1 MQCNYSSA
9 PWLNIDVLHVVPS
22 ASLWSCSNI
31 WMFSLIVHRRG
42 ILNGWWLFKWMVG
55 WGYIPCALCTH
66 PFHRNSSCTAIF
78 DLVCAS
84 LVVCVTVYST
94 LKRVRPLLSHFPC
107 VTGPCAAVVRETLC
121 QHRLNFHHWI
131 RTEYFNKPHSPQLLC
146 VCVCVCVLCAVTA
159 WVIWF
164 FWQVC
169 IHTIDLARES
179 WSRRKGNAVKV
190 VTTEAASRESKE
202 AQSLQLS
209 TKPVLWIKSSFLSQ
223 TARAHPTRDSHSV
236 LLSLCHCR
244 EYGLGTVSCSVCL
257 FHTLPHPPHLLS
269 SISTAFFPLSP
280 YSCFFSLSLLPAVL
294 NSEQQPEEN
303 GC

>member
-1 MQCNYSSA
+1 MA
-9 PWLNIDVLHVVPS
+9 DG
-22 ASLWSCSNI
+22 SLS
-31 WMFSLIVHRRG
+31 
-42 ILNGWWLFKWMVG
+42 GWWGGAIYHVLSVH
-55 WGYIPCALCTH
+55 T
-66 PFHRNSSCTAIF
+66 PFHRSSSCTAIF

-131 RTEYFNKPHSPQLLC
+131 RTEYFNKPRSPQLLC

-179 WSRRKGNAVKV
+179 WSRRKRNAVKV
-190 VTTEAASRESKE
+190 VTAEAASRESKE

-223 TARAHPTRDSHSV
+223 TARAHPTRDSLCFTLSMPLQGVWTWLNELLCLSLPRSPSSTTFTFLHLHRLFSPISLLMFL
-236 LLSLCHCR
+236 LLSVASSCCLKVRAATWRKLLLALAISYLRLR
-244 EYGLGTVSCSVCL
+244 EGG
-257 FHTLPHPPHLLS
+257 F
-269 SISTAFFPLSP
+269 
-280 YSCFFSLSLLPAVL
+280 
-294 NSEQQPEEN
+294 
-303 GC
+303 

>member
-1 MQCNYSSA
+1 MQCNYNNA
-9 PWLNIDVLHVVPS
+9 PWLNIDVLRVVPS
-22 ASLWSCSNI
+22 AFLWSCSNI

-66 PFHRNSSCTAIF
+66 PFHRSSSCTAIF

-131 RTEYFNKPHSPQLLC
+131 RTEYFNKPRSPQLLC

-179 WSRRKGNAVKV
+179 WSRRKRNAVKV
-190 VTTEAASRESKE
+190 VTAEAASRESKE

-223 TARAHPTRDSHSV
+223 TARAHPTRDSLTLFYSLYAIAGSMDLAQWAALFVSSTLSFIHHIYFPPSPPPFFPYLLTHV
-236 LLSLCHCR
+236 VSSLCRFFLLS
-244 EYGLGTVSCSVCL
+244 
-257 FHTLPHPPHLLS
+257 
-269 SISTAFFPLSP
+269 
-280 YSCFFSLSLLPAVL
+280 
-294 NSEQQPEEN
+294 
-303 GC
+303 